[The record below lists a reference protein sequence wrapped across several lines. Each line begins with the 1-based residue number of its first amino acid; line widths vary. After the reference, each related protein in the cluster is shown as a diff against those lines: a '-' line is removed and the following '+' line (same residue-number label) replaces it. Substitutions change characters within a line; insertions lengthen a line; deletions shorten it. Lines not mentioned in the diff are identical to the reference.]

1 MKRKTERIQEL
12 TAFRLKTRS
21 LLKTLEVKPKDRPM
35 EHASPT
41 TFIGRYNIYI
51 VISNVGVA
59 FPLSVLPELV
69 LPQTGN
75 QDASATRAF
84 LFSIKEI
91 KFDVNHGESG
101 QVTMSNFSFQFV
113 SQ

>member
-1 MKRKTERIQEL
+1 MKRKTEKIRGL
-12 TAFRLKTRS
+12 TAFRLLES
-21 LLKTLEVKPKDRPM
+21 LLKALEVKPKDRPAG
-35 EHASPT
+35 HASPT

-51 VISNVGVA
+51 ITSNVGVA
-59 FPLSVLPELV
+59 FFLSVLPELV
-69 LPQTGN
+69 LPQTGS

-84 LFSIKEI
+84 LFKEI
-91 KFDVNHGESG
+91 KFDANHGGSG